1 MVKILN
7 TLLDSLKVLLFN
19 GLFAFIIISLLAFFN
34 FSFAAT
40 DEKLKAD
47 EKDLKEKEVIMSLLL
62 TKKEALEVAFP
73 GADKIKKDRVW
84 LTKEQIL
91 AIEEINMF
99 KLVEKRFTFYKGIKN
114 GKPMGAML
122 IDNIIGKSF
131 PITFM
136 TVLNTDGTVR
146 DVEIM
151 IYRESQGWEVKYDS
165 FLSQFFG
172 KDSSSDRRKI
182 LTITGATLS
191 VNALKLGVYKAMAAY
206 EVLYLNKNN
215 TLASR

>member
-7 TLLDSLKVLLFN
+7 TLLVSLKVLLFN

-40 DEKLKAD
+40 DEKLKSD
-47 EKDLKEKEVIMSLLL
+47 ETDLKEKEVIMSLLL

-91 AIEEINMF
+91 AIEKINMF
-99 KLVEKRFTFYKGIKN
+99 KLVEKRFTFYTGIKN
-114 GKPMGAML
+114 GKPMGSML

>member
-7 TLLDSLKVLLFN
+7 TLLVSLKVLLFN

-99 KLVEKRFTFYKGIKN
+99 KLVENRFTFYQGIKN

-165 FLSQFFG
+165 FLRQFFG
-172 KDSSSDRRKI
+172 KNSTSDRRKI

-191 VNALKLGVYKAMAAY
+191 VNAIKLGVYKAMAAY
-206 EVLYLNKNN
+206 EVLYLNKKS
-215 TLASR
+215 TIASR

>member
-7 TLLDSLKVLLFN
+7 TLLVSLKVLLFN

-99 KLVEKRFTFYKGIKN
+99 KLVENRFTFYQGIKN

>member
-40 DEKLKAD
+40 DEKLKTD
-47 EKDLKEKEVIMSLLL
+47 ETDLKEKEVIMSLLL

-91 AIEEINMF
+91 AIEAINMF
-99 KLVEKRFTFYKGIKN
+99 KLVEKRFTFYHGIKN

>member
-7 TLLDSLKVLLFN
+7 TLLVSLKVLLFN

-40 DEKLKAD
+40 DEKLKSD
-47 EKDLKEKEVIMSLLL
+47 ETDLKEKEVIMSLLL

-84 LTKEQIL
+84 LTKDQIL

-99 KLVEKRFTFYKGIKN
+99 KLVENRFTFYQGIKN

>member
-7 TLLDSLKVLLFN
+7 TLLVSLKVLLFN

-40 DEKLKAD
+40 DKKLKAD

-99 KLVEKRFTFYKGIKN
+99 KLVENRFTFYQGIKN

-215 TLASR
+215 TLVSR

>member
-40 DEKLKAD
+40 DEKLKSD
-47 EKDLKEKEVIMSLLL
+47 ETDLKEKEVIMSLLL

-91 AIEEINMF
+91 AIEKINMF
-99 KLVEKRFTFYKGIKN
+99 KLVEKRFTFYHGIKN

>member
-40 DEKLKAD
+40 DEKLKTD
-47 EKDLKEKEVIMSLLL
+47 ESDLKEKEVIMSLLL

-91 AIEEINMF
+91 AIETINLF
-99 KLVEKRFTFYKGIKN
+99 KLVEKRFTFYHGIKN

>member
-40 DEKLKAD
+40 DEKLKSD
-47 EKDLKEKEVIMSLLL
+47 ETDLKEKEVIMSLLL

-91 AIEEINMF
+91 AIETINMF
-99 KLVEKRFTFYKGIKN
+99 KLVENRFTFYQGIKN

>member
-7 TLLDSLKVLLFN
+7 TLLVSLKVLLFN

-40 DEKLKAD
+40 DEKLKTD
-47 EKDLKEKEVIMSLLL
+47 EADLKEKEVIMSLLL

-99 KLVEKRFTFYKGIKN
+99 KLVEKRFTFYTGIKN
-114 GKPMGAML
+114 GKPMGSML

>member
-40 DEKLKAD
+40 DEKLKSD
-47 EKDLKEKEVIMSLLL
+47 EADLKEKEVIMSLLL

-91 AIEEINMF
+91 AIEKINMF
-99 KLVEKRFTFYKGIKN
+99 KLVENRFTFYTGIKN
-114 GKPMGAML
+114 GKPMGSML

-215 TLASR
+215 SLASR

>member
-7 TLLDSLKVLLFN
+7 TLLVSLKVLLFN

-91 AIEEINMF
+91 AIEKINMF
-99 KLVEKRFTFYKGIKN
+99 KLVENRFTFYQGIKN

-165 FLSQFFG
+165 FLRQFFG
-172 KDSSSDRRKI
+172 KNAASDRRKI

-191 VNALKLGVYKAMAAY
+191 VNAIKLGVYKAMAAY

-215 TLASR
+215 SLASR

>member
-7 TLLDSLKVLLFN
+7 TLLVSLKVLLFN

-40 DEKLKAD
+40 DEKLKTD
-47 EKDLKEKEVIMSLLL
+47 EADLKEKEVIMSLLL

-99 KLVEKRFTFYKGIKN
+99 KLVEKRFTFYPGIKN
-114 GKPMGAML
+114 GKPMGSML

>member
-34 FSFAAT
+34 FSFAAS
-40 DEKLKAD
+40 DEELQKDEAD
-47 EKDLKEKEVIMSLLL
+47 NFEKEVIMSLLL

-91 AIEEINMF
+91 AIEKINMF
-99 KLVEKRFTFYKGIKN
+99 KLVENRFTFYTGIKN
-114 GKPMGAML
+114 GKPMGSML

-206 EVLYLNKNN
+206 EVLYLNKKS